1 MAINIYISLHTNITV
16 LTINC
21 SFLSNGQLYCV
32 TYILS
37 MNLRCP
43 SIFAVLHHH
52 GNKILSHQRRTLLGE
67 EITQAL
73 NQMQVEQEG
82 LVLLYCLII

>member
-1 MAINIYISLHTNITV
+1 MLFLSIFFWLNFSWFEISLPEII
-16 LTINC
+16 L
-21 SFLSNGQLYCV
+21 
-32 TYILS
+32 YILS

-43 SIFAVLHHH
+43 SIFAVPHHH